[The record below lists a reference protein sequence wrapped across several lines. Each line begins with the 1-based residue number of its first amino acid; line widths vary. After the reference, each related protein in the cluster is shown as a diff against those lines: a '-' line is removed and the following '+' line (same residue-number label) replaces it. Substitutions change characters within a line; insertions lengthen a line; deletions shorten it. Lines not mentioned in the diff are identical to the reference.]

1 MVVMRNNERNTAA
14 AAEQHVYTHNRGILL
29 ETGDVKHPI
38 HIIPR
43 NGYNTLRQLKGLTQ
57 NYGKID
63 TLAFIDPTTTAIKTD
78 RYGFPLNY
86 GNYKN
91 GRLVTKK
98 EPSRCSGLVSHGW
111 SIWN

>member
-43 NGYNTLRQLKGLTQ
+43 NGYNTLRQLSYVPKMHHTSGPSL
-57 NYGKID
+57 
-63 TLAFIDPTTTAIKTD
+63 D
-78 RYGFPLNY
+78 RLCN
-86 GNYKN
+86 
-91 GRLVTKK
+91 
-98 EPSRCSGLVSHGW
+98 E
-111 SIWN
+111 